1 MDYVALVDGMTM
13 VAQVVCPII
22 DTLFVGF
29 IGWAVISLVV
39 DNVREH
45 RRYKAS
51 QEAHR
56 ERMRAYYARRYPN
69 GR

>member
-1 MDYVALVDGMTM
+1 MDYVALVDGMAK

-22 DTLFVGF
+22 DLLLVAFCV
-29 IGWAVISLVV
+29 WAVVSLVV
-39 DNVREH
+39 DYVCECK
-45 RRYKAS
+45 RYKAS
-51 QEAHR
+51 CEAHR

>member
-1 MDYVALVDGMTM
+1 MDYVALVDGMAM
-13 VAQVVCPII
+13 VAQVVCPIV
-22 DTLFVGF
+22 DALLVALCV
-29 IGWAVISLVV
+29 WAVVSLVV
-39 DNVREH
+39 DHIREC

-51 QEAHR
+51 VEAHR

>member
-22 DTLFVGF
+22 DTLLVGF
-29 IGWAVISLVV
+29 VGWAVISLVV

-51 QEAHR
+51 MEAHR

>member
-1 MDYVALVDGMTM
+1 MDYVALVDGMAM

-22 DTLFVGF
+22 DLSLVAFCV
-29 IGWAVISLVV
+29 WAVVSLVV
-39 DNVREH
+39 DYVRECK
-45 RRYKAS
+45 RYKAS
-51 QEAHR
+51 CEAHR